1 MDGPRS
7 SGSRDAGDFRFAE
20 DEAIDVS
27 RYRAALRRGVWLM
40 VLIVV
45 PLTLMVLALSL
56 VLPKTY
62 EAEATLVFD
71 AQGSALAPADAQTS
85 AQKLATIR
93 QLLVSH
99 DVLAQAAAK
108 LDGETADTLHDKVT
122 ASVDGT
128 TSLISIKAKDGDA
141 RGAAAIANTVAGT
154 YLGRQHA
161 ADAQRFAKAR
171 VDLQQALDRLRKTG
185 GSQAEITAVQDR
197 LSELGVTEVS
207 GEDELQVAV
216 AARPPEKPESPRPL
230 QNTVLAFFAALFLA
244 VLAAV
249 GRDFLAPRV
258 AGPRQFASLTG
269 LAPLVVLPAT
279 RRRRRQAEAEAD
291 EAYQA
296 LAAAVRLELSESRR
310 VVLVTGAQADSERA
324 AVVAGLGRALTGS
337 GVPTLLVS
345 ADLRHASLHEELEV
359 PRGPGVGEVLDRL
372 ERDPGESANALIAD
386 ATRAHQRPE
395 RGELRV
401 LPSGDPSQHPAA
413 LLSGDALGTMFD
425 ELGRSEYRYV
435 VVEGAPLLG
444 PVDGQLI
451 ARWADAVIVVC
462 RLDQLSP
469 GNATELGDVVAGLEA
484 PVLGAVLIGGGS
496 VSYTLPSPRS
506 NGTLAHLSD
515 GPSAAQRSS
524 ASHRPR

>member
-1 MDGPRS
+1 MDGPRA
-7 SGSRDAGDFRFAE
+7 SGPRDGGDFRFAE
-20 DEAIDVS
+20 DEAIDLS
-27 RYRAALRRGVWLM
+27 RYRAALRRGVWLI

-45 PLTLMVLALSL
+45 PLTLMVLVLSL

-62 EAEATLVFD
+62 EAEATLVFED
-71 AQGSALAPADAQTS
+71 QGTALAPADAQTS

-99 DVLAQAAAK
+99 DVLAEAAGK
-108 LDGETADTLHDKVT
+108 LDGETADTLHDKVD

-141 RGAAAIANTVAGT
+141 KGAAAIANTVAAT
-154 YLGRQHA
+154 YVERRSA
-161 ADAQRFAKAR
+161 ADRQRFAQAR
-171 VDLQQALDRLRKTG
+171 VDLEQALDRLRKTG
-185 GSQAEITAVQDR
+185 GSQEEITAVRDR
-197 LSELGVTEVS
+197 LSELSVSEVS
-207 GEDELQVAV
+207 GNDELQVAV
-216 AARPPEKPESPRPL
+216 AARPPERPESPRPL
-230 QNTVLAFFAALFLA
+230 QNTVLALFAALFLA

-249 GRDFLAPRV
+249 GRDFMAPRV

-269 LAPLVVLPAT
+269 LAPLVVLPGT
-279 RRRRRQAEAEAD
+279 RRRRRSAEAE

-337 GVPTLLVS
+337 GAPTLLAS
-345 ADLRHASLHEELEV
+345 ADLRDAALHEELEV
-359 PRGPGVGEVLDRL
+359 PRGPGVAEVLDRL
-372 ERDPGESANALIAD
+372 ESDPGESANALIAS
-386 ATRAHQRPE
+386 ATRSHERPE

-435 VVEGAPLLG
+435 VVEGPPLLG
-444 PVDGQLI
+444 PVDGQLV

-462 RLDQLSP
+462 RLDRLSP
-469 GNATELGDVVAGLEA
+469 SHATELGDVVAGLDA
-484 PVLGAVLIGGGS
+484 PVLGAVLIGGGA
-496 VSYTLPSPRS
+496 VYYTLPSARS
-506 NGTLAHLSD
+506 NGMLAHFPDGLSETAR
-515 GPSAAQRSS
+515 PSASP
-524 ASHRPR
+524 RPR

>member
-7 SGSRDAGDFRFAE
+7 SGPRDGGGFRFAE
-20 DEAIDVS
+20 DEAIDIS

-45 PLTLMVLALSL
+45 PLTMMVLVLSL

-71 AQGSALAPADAQTS
+71 AQGTALAPADAQTS

-99 DVLAQAAAK
+99 DVLAQAGTK
-108 LDGETADTLHDKVT
+108 LDGETADTLRDKVT

-141 RGAAAIANTVAGT
+141 EGAAAIANTVAGT

-161 ADAQRFAKAR
+161 ADTRRFAKAR

-197 LSELGVTEVS
+197 LSELSVTEVS
-207 GEDELQVAV
+207 GDDELQVAV

-279 RRRRRQAEAEAD
+279 RRRGRHAEAD

-372 ERDPGESANALIAD
+372 ERDPGQSANALIAD

-469 GNATELGDVVAGLEA
+469 GDATELGDVVAGLEA
-484 PVLGAVLIGGGS
+484 PVLGAVLIGGGN

-506 NGTLAHLSD
+506 NGSLAHLSD
-515 GPSAAQRSS
+515 GPSGAQHSS
-524 ASHRPR
+524 ASPRPR

>member
-7 SGSRDAGDFRFAE
+7 SGPRDGGDFRFAE
-20 DEAIDVS
+20 DEAIDIS
-27 RYRAALRRGVWLM
+27 RYRAALRRGMWLM

-45 PLTLMVLALSL
+45 PLTMMVLVLSL

-71 AQGSALAPADAQTS
+71 EQGTALAPADAQTS

-141 RGAAAIANTVAGT
+141 KGAAAIANTVAGA
-154 YLGRQHA
+154 YLRRQHA
-161 ADAQRFAKAR
+161 ADTQRFAKAR

-197 LSELGVTEVS
+197 LSELSVTEVS
-207 GEDELQVAV
+207 GDDELQVAV
-216 AARPPEKPESPRPL
+216 AARPPERPESPRPL

-258 AGPRQFASLTG
+258 AGPRQFANLTG

-279 RRRRRQAEAEAD
+279 RRRRRHAEAD

-310 VVLVTGAQADSERA
+310 VVLVTGARADSERA

-359 PRGPGVGEVLDRL
+359 PRGPGVGEVLDQL
-372 ERDPGESANALIAD
+372 ERDPGESANALIAN
-386 ATRAHQRPE
+386 ATRAHERPE

-444 PVDGQLI
+444 PVDGQLV

-469 GNATELGDVVAGLEA
+469 GDATELGDVVAGLEA

-524 ASHRPR
+524 ASPRPR

>member
-7 SGSRDAGDFRFAE
+7 SGRRDGGEFRFAE
-20 DEAIDVS
+20 DEAIDIS

-45 PLTLMVLALSL
+45 PLTMMVLVLSL

-62 EAEATLVFD
+62 AAEATLVFD
-71 AQGSALAPADAQTS
+71 EQGTALAPADAQTS

-128 TSLISIKAKDGDA
+128 TSLISVKAKDGDA
-141 RGAAAIANTVAGT
+141 KGAAAIANTVAGT
-154 YLGRQHA
+154 YVGRQRA
-161 ADAQRFAKAR
+161 ADTRRFAKAR

-197 LSELGVTEVS
+197 LSELSVSEVS
-207 GEDELQVAV
+207 GNDELQVAV

-269 LAPLVVLPAT
+269 LSPLVVLPA
-279 RRRRRQAEAEAD
+279 RRRRRDAEAD

-310 VVLVTGAQADSERA
+310 VVLVTGAHADSERA

-337 GVPTLLVS
+337 AVPTLLVS
-345 ADLRHASLHEELEV
+345 ADLRHPSLHEELEV

-444 PVDGQLI
+444 PVDGQLV

-469 GNATELGDVVAGLEA
+469 GDATELGDVVAGLEA

-515 GPSAAQRSS
+515 GPNGAQRSS
-524 ASHRPR
+524 ASPRPR

>member
-1 MDGPRS
+1 MDRS
-7 SGSRDAGDFRFAE
+7 GANGARRSGEHSFTD
-20 DEAIDVS
+20 DESIDVP
-27 RYRAALRRGVWLM
+27 RYLAALRRGVWLM
-40 VLIVV
+40 ALIVV
-45 PLTLMVLALSL
+45 PITLCVLVLSL
-56 VLPKTY
+56 ILPKTY
-62 EAEATLVFD
+62 QAEATLVFEE
-71 AQGSALAPADAQTS
+71 QGTALAPADAQTS

-108 LDGETADTLHDKVT
+108 LDDETADTLHDKIA
-122 ASVDGT
+122 ASVDGA

-141 RGAAAIANTVAGT
+141 TGAAAIANTVAAT
-154 YLGRQHA
+154 YVARRRT
-161 ADAQRFAKAR
+161 ADRQRFAKAR
-171 VDLQQALDRLRKTG
+171 VDLEQALDRLRKTG
-185 GSQAEITAVQDR
+185 ASQDEITAVQDR
-197 LSELGVTEVS
+197 LSELSVSEVS
-207 GEDELQVAV
+207 GNDELQVAV
-216 AARPPEKPESPRPL
+216 AARPPERPESPRPL
-230 QNTVLAFFAALFLA
+230 QNTVLALFAALFLA

-249 GRDFLAPRV
+249 GRDFMAPRV

-269 LAPLVVLPAT
+269 LAPLVVLPGT
-279 RRRRRQAEAEAD
+279 RRRRGAEAE

-337 GVPTLLVS
+337 GVPALLVS
-345 ADLRHASLHEELEV
+345 ADLRHAALHEELEV

-372 ERDPGESANALIAD
+372 ERDPGESANALIAS
-386 ATRAHQRPE
+386 ATRAHERPE

-401 LPSGDPSQHPAA
+401 LPSGNPSQHPAA
-413 LLSGDALGTMFD
+413 LLSGDALGTMFE

-444 PVDGQLI
+444 PVDGQLV

-462 RLDQLSP
+462 RLDRLSP
-469 GNATELGDVVAGLEA
+469 SNATELGEVVAGLDA

-496 VSYTLPSPRS
+496 VYYTLPSARS
-506 NGTLAHLSD
+506 TGTLAHFPD
-515 GPSAAQRSS
+515 GPSEAARPT
-524 ASHRPR
+524 ASPRPR